1 MLEEAAHLTSYFR
14 NKPYCFFQVR
24 ILKDISES
32 LNFTYKIRPP
42 TDGNKWGLIFPN
54 GSATG
59 LVKDVKV
66 FLNTIFCQCGSC
78 LFVTKEILYSITVG
92 SRQRSY
98 AKPPILKP
106 NNCC

>member
-1 MLEEAAHLTSYFR
+1 MLEEEAHLESYF
-14 NKPYCFFQVR
+14 YCFFQVR

-42 TDGNKWGLIFPN
+42 TDGNKWGIIFPN

-66 FLNTIFCQCGSC
+66 FLNTVFCQCGFC
-78 LFVTKEILYSITVG
+78 LFVIRGDTIQYN
-92 SRQRSY
+92 RQRS
-98 AKPPILKP
+98 
-106 NNCC
+106 

>member
-1 MLEEAAHLTSYFR
+1 MNFYSKKNLHSGIGDTLKPIALILEKEAHLTLYFR
-14 NKPYCFFQVR
+14 NKSYCFFQVR

-42 TDGNKWGLIFPN
+42 TDGNKWGLIYPN

-66 FLNTIFCQCGSC
+66 FLNTVYC
-78 LFVTKEILYSITVG
+78 
-92 SRQRSY
+92 
-98 AKPPILKP
+98 
-106 NNCC
+106 

>member
-42 TDGNKWGLIFPN
+42 TDGNKWGLIYPN

-78 LFVTKEILYSITVG
+78 LFVTEEILYSITVG
-92 SRQRSY
+92 SRQRS
-98 AKPPILKP
+98 
-106 NNCC
+106 